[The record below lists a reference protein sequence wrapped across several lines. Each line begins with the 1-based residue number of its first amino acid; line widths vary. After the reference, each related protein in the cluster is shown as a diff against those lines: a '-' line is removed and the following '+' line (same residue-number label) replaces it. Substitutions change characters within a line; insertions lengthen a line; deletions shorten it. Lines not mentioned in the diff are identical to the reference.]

1 MLNITN
7 FDFSNKKALV
17 RCDFNVPIVQGKIS
31 DDFRIKKTIPTIQY
45 LHTHA
50 ETVILI
56 SHLGDPKGRDLSLS
70 LRPVA
75 EKLSQLMQTEV
86 HFFDDPIGP
95 ILEKKLEVF
104 NHGEIILLEN
114 LRFSPGEKTNDPN
127 FAAQLASLGDI
138 FVQDGFGVCHRAHAS
153 TYGVAQFLPSCT
165 GFLLKQEIEA
175 LNKAMNNPVRPLVAI
190 LGGIKV
196 STKTKLIEKLLE
208 LADNVLVGGKIANS
222 ILIVKGI
229 CVRDKW
235 TSEEDC
241 LLKLVNKIQLTNPKL
256 HLPIDGV
263 IGLSNLSE
271 EYQRIGAVGTVKK
284 DEDIFDIGPETI
296 EQYKNIIKEAKTI
309 IWNGPLGYY
318 EDDDYR
324 KGTQEIMKAVA
335 NSGAYSILG
344 GGDTV
349 DIVHQLKMDDKFS
362 YISTGGGAM
371 LDYIAGEEM
380 PGLKALQAK
389 TF

>member
-1 MLNITN
+1 
-7 FDFSNKKALV
+7 
-17 RCDFNVPIVQGKIS
+17 
-31 DDFRIKKTIPTIQY
+31 
-45 LHTHA
+45 
-50 ETVILI
+50 
-56 SHLGDPKGRDLSLS
+56 
-70 LRPVA
+70 
-75 EKLSQLMQTEV
+75 
-86 HFFDDPIGP
+86 
-95 ILEKKLEVF
+95 
-104 NHGEIILLEN
+104 
-114 LRFSPGEKTNDPN
+114 
-127 FAAQLASLGDI
+127 
-138 FVQDGFGVCHRAHAS
+138 
-153 TYGVAQFLPSCT
+153 
-165 GFLLKQEIEA
+165 
-175 LNKAMNNPVRPLVAI
+175 
-190 LGGIKV
+190 
-196 STKTKLIEKLLE
+196 
-208 LADNVLVGGKIANS
+208 
-222 ILIVKGI
+222 
-229 CVRDKW
+229 
-235 TSEEDC
+235 
-241 LLKLVNKIQLTNPKL
+241 L
-256 HLPIDGV
+256 HLPVDGV

-296 EQYKNIIKEAKTI
+296 EQYKDIIKEAKTI